1 MNRSVGFFGFFRLNT
16 SGYNSLFISWLERD
30 LFLISPWTHS
40 IATTQS
46 CQSRICFIHSNRPRF
61 RYMLGTD
68 RFTGLVLSGICWYGS
83 TIFIPHRS
91 VQDSTTLQVCNYHLI
106 FSSFILLYF
115 CYRDLLLTN
124 LCRNPDPRTTC
135 SSLASNHESREA
147 AIHEIPATK
156 DIARVGITILP
167 SCQSKFTDEI

>member
-1 MNRSVGFFGFFRLNT
+1 M
-16 SGYNSLFISWLERD
+16 NSLHCNYPKLSISYLLHPFEPAKIPVHAWYRPVYRPGIVRYL
-30 LFLISPWTHS
+30 LV
-40 IATTQS
+40 
-46 CQSRICFIHSNRPRF
+46 RIYHFYTAPV
-61 RYMLGTD
+61 GTG
-68 RFTGLVLSGICWYGS
+68 F
-83 TIFIPHRS
+83 
-91 VQDSTTLQVCNYHLI
+91 TTLQVCNYHLI

-115 CYRDLLLTN
+115 CYRDLLLPN

-135 SSLASNHESREA
+135 SSLASNHESRKA